1 MSVTFEDVESARAR
15 VGTLI
20 RRTPC
25 VPASNLARTYGM
37 NLWLK
42 LETLQVSGSFK
53 GRGAAN
59 KLLSLPIRDQRRGVV
74 TASAGNHAQRLAL
87 HASRLGIESTI
98 VMPEYTPIVKV
109 SRTAG
114 YGGNVVLH
122 GATFDE
128 AAHYARQLCD

>member
-25 VPASNLARTYGM
+25 VPAGNLARTYGM

-74 TASAGNHAQRLAL
+74 TASAGNHA
-87 HASRLGIESTI
+87 
-98 VMPEYTPIVKV
+98 
-109 SRTAG
+109 
-114 YGGNVVLH
+114 
-122 GATFDE
+122 
-128 AAHYARQLCD
+128 